1 MSPFRAIEEGVRG
14 LAQHPMALALVVVNV
29 VFLLGGGWLLIQVA
43 DRGEKRD
50 AALIAL
56 ARECA
61 QLLPQKEKP

>member
-29 VFLLGGGWLLIQVA
+29 AFLLGGGWLLLQVA
-43 DRGEKRD
+43 ERSEKRD

-61 QLLPQKEKP
+61 QLLPKEKPP